1 MTLSSLSTIVAQ
13 GGYVMWP
20 LIACSL
26 VAVFAIIERSLF
38 WLVHFARTNRGL
50 RARLEQAKAG
60 ERTPLMSNA
69 YDPAVRLMG
78 VRETRGNT
86 HMLLAFE
93 AARERFRRLTGVLDS
108 VISIAPLLGI
118 LGTVVGIMVS
128 FSVAAS
134 ENGRP
139 DPVEAMAGI
148 AQAFITTAAGLSI
161 AVVSLIAF
169 NAFAALEQKAVAEI
183 QALHLRL
190 YGTAVSE

>member
-1 MTLSSLSTIVAQ
+1 MSVSSLSTIVAQ

-60 ERTPLMSNA
+60 ERTPLIGNA
-69 YDPAVRLMG
+69 YDPAVQLMG
-78 VRETRGNT
+78 VRETRGNA

-93 AARERFRRLTGVLDS
+93 AARARFRRLTGVLDS

-128 FSVAAS
+128 FNVAAS

-139 DPVEAMAGI
+139 DPVEAMVGI
-148 AQAFITTAAGLSI
+148 AQAFITTAAGLTI